1 MKKVLLLLMVVI
13 AISCKNEP
21 KTAVKTAIKEVEVKK
36 ESFPEELG
44 KVFEAHGGIKT
55 WRDAATLSFSKGEE
69 VYTVDL
75 SKRKNVIKS
84 PNYSIGFDGKEVWL
98 DEAEK
103 GTFKGNPSFYH
114 NLFFYFYAMPFVL
127 ADEGIS
133 YEKIAPLTFEGVE
146 YPGYKMSF
154 KANAG
159 SSPDD
164 NYKLYYNPKTYQME
178 WLAYTATFMT
188 KKPSDKF
195 NVIKYGKWNK
205 VNGVVLP
212 SEITWFKTDEAGVPT
227 EPARPATVFTSAA
240 ISNTELA
247 DSFFAK
253 PIK

>member
-21 KTAVKTAIKEVEVKK
+21 KKEIKEETVVAVVE
-36 ESFPEELG
+36 ENFPTELG
-44 KVFEAHGGIKT
+44 KVFEAHGGIET
-55 WRDAATLSFSKGEE
+55 WRNSAVLSFTKGEE
-69 VYTVDL
+69 VHTVDL
-75 SKRKNVIKS
+75 HARKNVIKS
-84 PNYSIGFDGKEVWL
+84 PNYTIGFDGKEVWL
-98 DEAEK
+98 DETEK
-103 GTFKGNPSFYH
+103 GAFKGNPSFYH

-127 ADEGIS
+127 SDDGIS
-133 YEKIAPLTFEGVE
+133 YEKITPITFEGVT

-154 KANAG
+154 KASAG

-178 WLAYTATFMT
+178 WLAYTATFNT

-195 NVIKYGKWNK
+195 SVIKYGTWNN
-205 VNGVVLP
+205 VNGLILP
-212 SEITWFKTDEAGVPT
+212 SEITWYKTDDTGVPT
-227 EPARPATVFTSAA
+227 EPARPAAVFTSAT
-240 ISNTELA
+240 ISKDKLA